1 MFTDEATIES
11 PQLKLPADLLAE
23 VSRRKN
29 QKQPADFHVD
39 GWKPSLLERLGRM
52 FGMG

>member
-1 MFTDEATIES
+1 MFTYEATIES

-39 GWKPSLLERLGRM
+39 GWKTSLLERLGRM
-52 FGMG
+52 FGLG